1 MQSLGIFG
9 MGEEFVDA
17 PASASWQRLGSV
29 NAPASASWQNLSGVL
44 AHFHYLSKAYPC
56 HIPVTGRPI
65 CGQKCKTTPF
75 R

>member
-29 NAPASASWQNLSGVL
+29 DAPTSVSWQHLSGVL
-44 AHFHYLSKAYPC
+44 ANFHY
-56 HIPVTGRPI
+56 
-65 CGQKCKTTPF
+65 
-75 R
+75 